1 MPLHL
6 VKGTPAPETSAER
19 VRQRLRQAPKPAD
32 MLQCPRCAGRE
43 VVETRVGVSLIG
55 GKPRGG
61 TKQILCALCLTRG
74 ERVVLA

>member
-1 MPLHL
+1 MPKLT
-6 VKGTPAPETSAER
+6 VVPKQPAGPVEQT
-19 VRQRLRQAPKPAD
+19 RQRLRRAPKPDA

-43 VVETRVGVSLIG
+43 VVETKTGVVLRE

-61 TKQILCALCLTRG
+61 TKQYLCAGCLTRG